1 MKYPTHLQKLIQV
14 LKKLPGVGNRSA
26 ERYAFQL
33 LEWSEEDLKQ
43 FGEVVKETP
52 EEICFCD
59 TCGAL
64 SERDHCALCTDPVR
78 KKEVLSVVR
87 SAREVFAIESTGE
100 FKGRY
105 HVLGGVLSP
114 LEGIGPD
121 QLRMESLFCRIREE
135 GIKEVILALDAT
147 LEGDATALYIKNELE
162 NAPIK
167 LTRLAFG
174 LPMGSALDYVDGGTL
189 ARAFMGRGSF

>member
-14 LKKLPGVGNRSA
+14 LKKLPGVGSRSA
-26 ERYAFQL
+26 ERFAFQL
-33 LEWSEEDLKQ
+33 IEWPEHDLKQ
-43 FGEVVKETP
+43 FGAVVQSTA
-52 EEICFCD
+52 EEICFCGD
-59 TCGAL
+59 CGAL
-64 SERDHCALCTDPVR
+64 SEKEECAFCSDRSR
-78 KKEVLSVVR
+78 KTEVLSVVR
-87 SAREVFAIESTGE
+87 SAREIFSIESTGE
-100 FKGRY
+100 FKGLY

-114 LEGIGPD
+114 LDGIGPEH
-121 QLRMESLFCRIREE
+121 LRMESLFRRIRDG

-162 NAPIK
+162 NTPIK